1 MRVIRPVRVR
11 RRRSLAT
18 PVLARAIRLVSDT
31 MLGTTA
37 LGMAFVP
44 STLPSS
50 RSLHHRKAVTRSYPP
65 SSRRLQA
72 SDAAAPRPR
81 PRMDW
86 RSGRVGAPAAL
97 PNAPTPATLADV
109 TEVSLLEAARRDP
122 LDGRGWIRLAK
133 TACGSHEGESWSAM
147 RTRRQVPVETMR
159 RALQYLQEG
168 LKHNPRNEHLWYAL
182 VMCVQAICGPTETAA
197 VDKVFQHAL
206 TQAPDAARLY
216 IAYAKHL
223 MGTRR
228 EHARAIELLEGARRS
243 GALSSELV
251 ALQASAHRQLFQRD
265 QALLVLFSALLP
277 MPGDRAMPQP
287 VRAYETLILQGQFS
301 APKELSHSGYL
312 WRAAAA
318 LYESMDADDTD
329 DTDGDSVADGL
340 SPAEDQAAI
349 SLRKMRVA
357 AALWR
362 RVCMLEPFHSQAWVR
377 WAELEQ
383 ALVNRGGAVDGEAD
397 PTIGIRI
404 LRRGMAATEGQ
415 SMPIRLALAN
425 AELKRG
431 ACEVAR
437 ATLLEALGHDD
448 GDANDGTRAAVSE
461 MPLKVADRLH
471 LADLYRLLGTIELR
485 MKQRDA
491 ARSRFH
497 KALAVASTI
506 PGDTKAMAAMRARRR
521 RALLRVWALAE
532 WDTGDIDFALNGVLH
547 EANVSSVP
555 YNGELWRLA
564 GELEAERGN
573 LLRARQCF
581 SQALAQLRDADGEN
595 AAQPLASTRRSL
607 IAQLT
612 QDLDAARL
620 WLAWGRCESR
630 RACGHGLLDAS
641 TEVPEESAQLAAE
654 YLDRAIGIAERR
666 CSAADVAAWMP
677 AQYSARYRPLRMLR
691 RVGSRALIE
700 RAALSLHLGRFEE
713 QREQLR
719 KALQL
724 DPYDSEA
731 WRGLADAEM
740 RRARSQQRKR
750 DAAGAA
756 AALEALRSFYRSA
769 TRWTEGD
776 TGGNHGDDKEEE
788 EEEEEPESVDK
799 VQLTVRDGAV
809 AVVAPRSIQPI
820 LLCHWAQVERS
831 HGDRERA
838 RELAR
843 RVCTRIA
850 PDYLKAWMLWA
861 LCEKDRGA
869 YEQARQVY
877 REGAAHARSERLQAA
892 ALFIAWS
899 KFEEER
905 IGDAASATRVLEQ
918 ALALM
923 PDSTELQ
930 RALAAVLERR
940 GYVEQAYIVL
950 QTLLQ
955 QQESQ
960 QRAESPPR
968 ARDRVGDAA
977 AWQQLAMLEARVH
990 HNYDRACACLQEAI
1004 AIDPRNASL
1013 YTSLGVLEQTYRRST
1028 GVARELFQRALTY
1041 DRTFTPA
1048 LLAWARLEAQ
1058 QGEVQRAEQLLL
1070 QIVRANAE
1078 APGTPGVP
1086 SPASSSLAGH
1096 RVPLL
1101 VDERR
1106 RDAAM
1111 ALRELAQLYD
1121 SDAGESSV
1129 AKRRQYLLQA
1139 VEANPLDAE
1148 TYAALA
1154 KLATQSTEGDGDGM
1168 EAAREWYRRGL
1179 ERCPHSGTL
1188 LRAWVTGERRWQLAG
1203 GHSCAALQEA
1213 LEQARAACPRDVDVA
1228 IACAEW
1234 MGDAGGFETALSQVA
1249 EGDVRADIYLAWAQQ
1264 VERQGGGENGQGV
1277 AWQQQARSLLRKAVA
1292 EQPRSRAAWHA
1303 SIALEQRIG
1312 DAARVRE
1319 LQRQAAAVLHPGT
1332 EEGQTE
1338 S

>member
-1 MRVIRPVRVR
+1 
-11 RRRSLAT
+11 
-18 PVLARAIRLVSDT
+18 
-31 MLGTTA
+31 MLGTA
-37 LGMAFVP
+37 PLAMAFVP
-44 STLPSS
+44 SKLLSS
-50 RSLHHRKAVTRSYPP
+50 HGLHHCRAVTCSYPP

-86 RSGRVGAPAAL
+86 RSERVGAPASP
-97 PNAPTPATLADV
+97 PNAPVPATLADV
-109 TEVSLLEAARRDP
+109 TEASLLEAARRDP

-147 RTRRQVPVETMR
+147 RTRRQVSVETMR
-159 RALQYLQEG
+159 RALQYLREG

-206 TQAPDAARLY
+206 TQVPDAARLY

-228 EHARAIELLEGARRS
+228 EHAQAIELLEGARRR

-251 ALQASAHRQLFQRD
+251 ALQATAHRQLFQPE
-265 QALLVLFSALLP
+265 QALLALFSAILP
-277 MPGDRAMPQP
+277 MPGDHAMPQS

-318 LYESMDADDTD
+318 LYDSMDADDND
-329 DTDGDSVADGL
+329 DTDGDSAADGL

-362 RVCMLEPFHSQAWVR
+362 RVCMLEPVHSQAWVR

-383 ALVNRGGAVDGEAD
+383 ALVNRGGAVDGDAD
-397 PTIGIRI
+397 PTVGIRI

-415 SMPIRLALAN
+415 LMPIRLALAN
-425 AELKRG
+425 AELRRG
-431 ACEVAR
+431 ACEAAR
-437 ATLLEALGHDD
+437 ATLLEALGHDNGEASD
-448 GDANDGTRAAVSE
+448 GKRTAVPE
-461 MPLKVADRLH
+461 TPLKVADRLH

-485 MKQRDA
+485 MKQRDV
-491 ARSRFH
+491 ARSHFH
-497 KALAVASTI
+497 EALAVVSTI
-506 PGDTKAMAAMRARRR
+506 PGDTKAMAAVRARRR
-521 RALLRVWALAE
+521 RALLRVWALTE
-532 WDTGDIDFALNGVLH
+532 WDTGDIDFALNGVLN
-547 EANVSSVP
+547 EVNVSSVP

-564 GELEAERGN
+564 GELETERGN
-573 LLRARQCF
+573 LQRARQCF
-581 SQALAQLRDADGEN
+581 SQALAQLGDADGKN
-595 AAQPLASTRRSL
+595 AAQPLGSSRRSL
-607 IAQLT
+607 ITQVT

-630 RACGHGLLDAS
+630 RARGQGLLDTP
-641 TEVPEESAQLAAE
+641 TEVPEENAQLAAE
-654 YLDRAIGIAERR
+654 YLERAVGIAERR

-731 WRGLADAEM
+731 WRDLADAEM

-750 DAAGAA
+750 DATGAA

-776 TGGNHGDDKEEE
+776 ADENHDDDDE
-788 EEEEEPESVDK
+788 EEEEEPESIDK
-799 VQLTVRDGAV
+799 VQLTVHDGAV

-850 PDYLKAWMLWA
+850 PDYLKAWMMWA

-877 REGAAHARSERLQAA
+877 REGAARARSERLQAT

-905 IGDAASATRVLEQ
+905 IGDAAAAIKVLEQ
-918 ALALM
+918 ALAHM

-930 RALAAVLERR
+930 RALAAVLERH
-940 GYVEQAYIVL
+940 GYVEQAYTVL

-960 QRAESPPR
+960 QRAGSPPG
-968 ARDRVGDAA
+968 ARDKVGDAA

-1041 DRTFTPA
+1041 DRTFAPA

-1058 QGEVQRAEQLLL
+1058 QGDVRHAEQLLL

-1121 SDAGESSV
+1121 SDARDSSV

-1139 VEANPLDAE
+1139 VEANPWDAE

-1154 KLATQSTEGDGDGM
+1154 TLAMQSTEGDGDGM

-1188 LRAWVTGERRWQLAG
+1188 LRAWVTEERQWQLAG
-1203 GHSCAALQEA
+1203 GRSCAALQAA

-1234 MGDAGGFETALSQVA
+1234 MGDASCFETALSQVA

-1264 VERQGGGENGQGV
+1264 VERQGGGENGEGS

-1319 LQRQAAAVLHPGT
+1319 LQCQAAAVLHPGT
-1332 EEGQTE
+1332 EVGQTE
-1338 S
+1338 R